1 MSGLLERIARR
12 RRASAS
18 SRLGPPPD
26 SADRYVKGMPPN
38 GSGAPLGRSLNGAVR
53 EHAPAP
59 AVDGEIAEAAP
70 VAEDLETAVADDVP
84 VPASHEAAPD
94 LEQATSELWAADE
107 DQWIEPERPH
117 ETDAEPESDQVES
130 ELEPEP
136 EPPPLGLVE
145 RARIRRR
152 ARYLR
157 RLKEVQLRDIGGF
170 LLELHRFG
178 RERPDLVSGKIASAA
193 GTDRELRALEQALY
207 GSASLRE
214 LREAGI
220 GGACGECGAVHGS
233 DDHFCASCGAHLNAH
248 PDDEPEPGELDD
260 THV

>member
-26 SADRYVKGMPPN
+26 SADRYVSGTPHN
-38 GSGAPLGRSLNGAVR
+38 GSGAQLERSLNGAVH
-53 EHAPAP
+53 EHAR
-59 AVDGEIAEAAP
+59 AVEGEIE
-70 VAEDLETAVADDVP
+70 
-84 VPASHEAAPD
+84 EAAPD

-107 DQWIEPERPH
+107 DQWIEPEREH
-117 ETDAEPESDQVES
+117 ELDAEPEGDQAES
-130 ELEPEP
+130 ELESESEPRHTQPDPER
-136 EPPPLGLVE
+136 PPLGLVE

-193 GTDRELRALEQALY
+193 DTDRELRALEQALY

-220 GGACGECGAVHGS
+220 GGACSECGAVHGS
-233 DDHFCASCGAHLNAH
+233 DDHFCASCGAHLKAH
-248 PDDEPEPGELDD
+248 PDDDPGELDD